1 MWKQAI
7 YHKTTPVFVSL
18 ILCLVS
24 SVYPP
29 FKFGEG
35 RHKSLV
41 DMYAQTGDNGL
52 GVVLTSFSRIY
63 EKRVFILKL
72 SPGILVDKTKPV
84 EIEQRPEIKEPKVEI
99 IEQLPEIEGEVEI
112 LEQVEIEEPK
122 VEIIEPGNTTKRVEP
137 IEEDYL
143 FGDPLLADRR
153 LLIDRLILEY
163 VIAAL
168 IGGIIYALQRSGRKE
183 QEDKTR

>member
-7 YHKTTPVFVSL
+7 YHKTTPVLVSL

-35 RHKSLV
+35 RHKFLV
-41 DMYAQTGDNGL
+41 ELYKADLDSAPL
-52 GVVLTSFSRIY
+52 SIILVSFSHIY

-72 SPGILVDKTKPV
+72 SPGTFEDKTKP
-84 EIEQRPEIKEPKVEI
+84 EEHID
-99 IEQLPEIEGEVEI
+99 
-112 LEQVEIEEPK
+112 EQVLI
-122 VEIIEPGNTTKRVEP
+122 GN
-137 IEEDYL
+137 
-143 FGDPLLADRR
+143 PLLTDRR
-153 LLIDRLILEY
+153 LLIDRLIVEY
-163 VIAAL
+163 IIAAL

-183 QEDKTR
+183 QENKTR